1 MIRRIFPLLF
11 CFLASTAAKAQTATR
26 IDHLKAAIHAAGSKE
41 KLAALIAFCD
51 EWESYSADTL
61 KKYADVAA
69 QLAKE
74 QGNQRAQILS
84 DYYQAVWLFQT
95 NKLDTALSL
104 AERVIARYQKA
115 FPYDE
120 TYVKLY
126 ALKGN
131 VLNRTARMEE
141 LMKNY
146 LDLIQLAETNN
157 DMLGR
162 ARGTAGL
169 GNVNLRLKKFDE
181 ALSWYHKALVLMH
194 NPFYKRK
201 LSFIYNNIGIT
212 FYHLKKEDSAFH
224 YINQGV
230 QYSKEEQNLTN
241 LANALFLY
249 AGMKA
254 EFEHLQ
260 EAETAYRE
268 AIEAR
273 KKIGDIYY
281 LIADMG
287 QVALFYANNGQTD
300 KGIALCKEGLALA
313 EANGQ
318 SYANFNTLY
327 EVLGRNYYAA
337 GDYKNYSDVLY
348 KQLALKDSIYTQSSA
363 QAMAEMQTKYELQKK
378 ENTIMQQRF
387 DLLSKNYQLYGS
399 LALLLLAV
407 ISAFIIFRQYKRK
420 QALRLR
426 LLKEEEGRKAE
437 RAVMFAE
444 ETERKRIAADLH
456 DSLGAYAASIASNID
471 HLQQG
476 ATPENKQVLHELK
489 GNAQA
494 IVSQLTDT
502 IWVLKKDALSLTA
515 ISDRLKLF
523 IQKIAPSYP
532 AVIIDVWE
540 EISTDYLLPPAQAF
554 HLFQIIKEAVNN
566 SLRHSRC
573 TQVNI
578 KVVGNQGWRLVI
590 TDDGSGMLQ
599 STTLA
604 EGGNGIINMKAR
616 AEESGWRIQ
625 WQTAQPKGTSV
636 IIEPTTN

>member
-1 MIRRIFPLLF
+1 MLRRTFIFCLF
-11 CFLASTAAKAQTATR
+11 LCSIAATAQTRTEQ
-26 IDHLKAAIHAAGSKE
+26 LKAAMEVSEPKA
-41 KLAALIAFCD
+41 KLAAVMAFCD

-61 KKYADVAA
+61 KKYADIAKR
-69 QLAKE
+69 LATGQKD
-74 QGNQRAQILS
+74 QRAILLAN
-84 DYYQAVWLFQT
+84 YYEAVWLFQS
-95 NKLDTALSL
+95 NKLDTALAL
-104 AERVIARYQKA
+104 VERVIDRYQKA
-115 FPYDE
+115 YSYDG

-131 VLNRTARMEE
+131 VLNRTAKMEA

-146 LDLIQLAETNN
+146 FALVQLAEAAKDT
-157 DMLGR
+157 LGM
-162 ARGTAGL
+162 ARGTAGVA
-169 GNVNLRLKKFDE
+169 NVNLRLKKFDE
-181 ALSWYHKALVLMH
+181 ALSWYHKALALMH

-230 QYSKEEQNLTN
+230 QYSREKQNLTN

-254 EFEHLQ
+254 EFNHPQ
-260 EAETAYRE
+260 EAEVAYRE
-268 AIEAR
+268 AIEVR

-281 LIADMG
+281 LIADMA
-287 QVALFYANNGQTD
+287 QVALFYANTGQTD
-300 KGIALCKEGLALA
+300 KGVALCKEGLALA

-348 KQLALKDSIYTQSSA
+348 KQLGLKDSMYRQSSA
-363 QAMAEMQTKYELQKK
+363 EAMAEMQAKYELQKK
-378 ENTIMQQRF
+378 ETTIVQQRL

-399 LALLLLAV
+399 LALLLLAIV
-407 ISAFIIFRQYKRK
+407 AAVIIFRQYKRK

-426 LLKEEEGRKAE
+426 LLQEEESRKAE
-437 RAVMFAE
+437 KAVMVAE

-476 ATPENKQVLHELK
+476 STPENKQVLYELK

-523 IQKIAPSYP
+523 IQRIAPSYP
-532 AVIIDVWE
+532 QVTIDVWE
-540 EISTDYLLPPAQAF
+540 EIGTDFLLPPAQAF

-566 SLRHSRC
+566 ALRHSRC
-573 TQVNI
+573 TQVTI
-578 KVVGNQGWRLVI
+578 KVEGSQGWRIVI
-590 TDDGSGMLQ
+590 NDDGSGMLQ
-599 STTLA
+599 STT
-604 EGGNGIINMKAR
+604 
-616 AEESGWRIQ
+616 
-625 WQTAQPKGTSV
+625 AQV
-636 IIEPTTN
+636 